1 MPGPDVQGGA
11 QSPPSSP
18 RSAPAT
24 PSSGVPPGSE
34 LAVRP
39 RSELAAGPITI
50 AVDAMGGDHAPL
62 EIVKAVAALSLESS
76 RSGPVIHT
84 ILVGDAAQLNALL
97 LNMRHNAE
105 RIAVRHA
112 SQAVT
117 MEESPREALLQKPDA
132 SIAVAARLCAQG
144 QAAALVSA
152 GNTGAAVLACQQNW
166 QRLTGVRRCALAA
179 VYPTELRRGEKDDPF
194 SLILDV
200 GATLDVTADDLV
212 SFAVMGAAYAARIS
226 GHARPRVA
234 LLSNG
239 TEAGKG
245 PKEVVAAHKRLK
257 LHPGLHFIG
266 NIEGVDIPRGSAD
279 VVVCSG
285 FVGNVVLKML
295 EGVSETV
302 VRLASYAYKEKLMWR
317 AGLAMLSGGI
327 SKLKDLTDWK
337 QYGGAP
343 LLGFDRLLIKAH
355 GRSQAHAV
363 QNAIKVATKSVAT
376 GLQQEIELGLRQAA
390 ALVAAEGTPE
400 LPKPPQEPG

>member
-1 MPGPDVQGGA
+1 MTKKPADPAAKPGHDAEVGA
-11 QSPPSSP
+11 ASPSSHP
-18 RSAPAT
+18 AAPDTA
-24 PSSGVPPGSE
+24 
-34 LAVRP
+34 
-39 RSELAAGPITI
+39 AAGHASRTAHAPITI
-50 AVDAMGGDHAPL
+50 AVDAMGGDNAPS
-62 EIVKAVAALSLESS
+62 EIVKAVAALSLEPS
-76 RSGPVIHT
+76 RSGSPVHT
-84 ILVGDAAQLNALL
+84 VLVGDAGQLNALL
-97 LNMRHNAE
+97 SNLRHDAE

-112 SQAVT
+112 SQVVT
-117 MEESPREALLQKPDA
+117 MDESPREALVHKPDA
-132 SIAVAARLCAQG
+132 SIAVAARLCAHG

-152 GNTGAAVLACQQNW
+152 GNTGAAVLACQQHW
-166 QRLTGVRRCALAA
+166 KRLDGVRRCALAA

-226 GHARPRVA
+226 GHPRPRVA

-245 PKEVVAAHKRLK
+245 PKEVVAAHQRLK
-257 LHPGLHFIG
+257 QHPGLNFIG
-266 NIEGVDIPRGSAD
+266 NIEGIDIPRGSAD
-279 VVVCSG
+279 VVVCNG

-327 SKLKDLTDWK
+327 GKLKDLTDWK

-376 GLQQEIELGLRQAA
+376 GLQQEIEAGLRQAA
-390 ALVAAEGTPE
+390 ALATAPTEPT
-400 LPKPPQEPG
+400 KPPQEPT

>member
-1 MPGPDVQGGA
+1 
-11 QSPPSSP
+11 
-18 RSAPAT
+18 
-24 PSSGVPPGSE
+24 
-34 LAVRP
+34 
-39 RSELAAGPITI
+39 
-50 AVDAMGGDHAPL
+50 
-62 EIVKAVAALSLESS
+62 
-76 RSGPVIHT
+76 
-84 ILVGDAAQLNALL
+84 
-97 LNMRHNAE
+97 
-105 RIAVRHA
+105 
-112 SQAVT
+112 
-117 MEESPREALLQKPDA
+117 MEESPREALLSKPDA

-152 GNTGAAVLACQQNW
+152 GNTGAAVLACQQHW
-166 QRLTGVRRCALAA
+166 KRLAGVRRCALAA

-212 SFAVMGAAYAARIS
+212 AFAVMGAAYAGRIS
-226 GHARPRVA
+226 GNPRPRVA

-245 PKEVVAAHKRLK
+245 PKEVVEAHRRLK
-257 LHPGLHFIG
+257 AHPGLHFVG

-279 VVVCSG
+279 VVVCNG

-355 GRSQAHAV
+355 GRSQGHAV

-376 GLQQEIELGLRQAA
+376 GLQAEIENGLRQAA
-390 ALVAAEGTPE
+390 ALMAAEAPAEASLEAAKGPE
-400 LPKPPQEPG
+400 ELG